1 MTKALPNQ
9 WGVSRIV
16 FNYER
21 FLVDEEGQPLRRY
34 PRSRARSRVTRQPPG
49 PVCCS
54 VAGGGRLS
62 SREPLRTAAHTQHST
77 HTFIFAFLRAGKYPV
92 EMMEVT
98 RRVEKVAGPG
108 LLTACQPRA
117 TRRAGGRAGRPC
129 GAAAA
134 SAHARL
140 LASVGNRQA
149 RGDQVRIRVQARAQ
163 LLHLWLA
170 GIMRAV
176 CLVWCRACGVCSRT
190 RLSRLTSVEIYTV
203 YSTDVLHPE

>member
-1 MTKALPNQ
+1 
-9 WGVSRIV
+9 
-16 FNYER
+16 
-21 FLVDEEGQPLRRY
+21 
-34 PRSRARSRVTRQPPG
+34 
-49 PVCCS
+49 
-54 VAGGGRLS
+54 
-62 SREPLRTAAHTQHST
+62 
-77 HTFIFAFLRAGKYPV
+77 
-92 EMMEVT
+92 MMEVT

-149 RGDQVRIRVQARAQ
+149 RGDQVRVRVQARAQ

-170 GIMRAV
+170 RIMRAV
-176 CLVWCRACGVCSRT
+176 RLVWCVGCAACPCAPGHAA
-190 RLSRLTSVEIYTV
+190 LPPGPGTSVLYLV
-203 YSTDVLHPE
+203 P